1 MKIEKISDNQI
12 RCTLSHQDLADRE
25 IKISELA
32 YGTEKAKA
40 LFRDMMEQA
49 SYEFGFEAED
59 IPIMIEAIP
68 ISRETLILIITKVED
83 PDELDTRFSKFS
95 SQSSDNEEYYE
106 DTSDFEEELMNRFS
120 EIKELIETARNGSNN
135 DSFEEDDEAPSTQ
148 TTSDVEDCQQADT
161 KNPVN
166 FTKVFSF
173 NSLNDITRFS
183 ANISGLY
190 NGSNTLYKNTK
201 TAVYYLVLQS
211 KGCSSENFSRVCNI
225 ASEYGK
231 SERTTYATTFHFK
244 EHYEIILNDNAVQI
258 LGSL

>member
-40 LFRDMMEQA
+40 LFRDMMQQA
-49 SYEFGFEAED
+49 SFEFGFEAED

-95 SQSSDNEEYYE
+95 SEKNDNDEYFEDTQDFAEQLLDKFNEIADMIEEAEIEFESNSDKDNTESSANNKHEDNEE
-106 DTSDFEEELMNRFS
+106 
-120 EIKELIETARNGSNN
+120 
-135 DSFEEDDEAPSTQ
+135 PS
-148 TTSDVEDCQQADT
+148 ADNAT
-161 KNPVN
+161 PVN

-173 NSLNDITRFS
+173 SSLNEITRFAS
-183 ANISGLY
+183 NVIGLY
-190 NGSNTLYKNTK
+190 DGINTIYKDTQSSI
-201 TAVYYLVLQS
+201 YYLTLQS
-211 KGCSSENFSRVCNI
+211 MGCSSEEFSRVCNI
-225 ASEYGK
+225 ASEYGV
-231 SERTTYATTFHFK
+231 SERTTYATTLHFQ
-244 EHYEIILNDNAVQI
+244 EHFEVIIKDNAVQI
-258 LGSL
+258 LGNL